1 MNGKEK
7 LLDNLMIA
15 APCTM
20 NWEDMAGNDRVRH
33 CQQCQLDVYNIS
45 DMTAGEAE
53 TFLRNQTDK
62 ACINLY
68 RRADGTII
76 TDNCPVG
83 LRKLRAG
90 LLKARESRNRL
101 ARLAA
106 GALLL
111 ILGLPA
117 QAKPNDPAVSPGMRG
132 DVYVPP
138 VSKMGEAVAPGTLPT
153 SPTLPTQTDKAGK
166 TIPAPG
172 LEPHGQGPA
181 AKSTPADRTAANFYK
196 AAQDNEAQGKLLL
209 AEINYKKAL
218 EAASKPGHD
227 PKFQAKIKTDY
238 ANFLRKQNREKEAK
252 LK

>member
-15 APCTM
+15 APCSM
-20 NWEDMAGNDRVRH
+20 NWEDMAGDDRVRH

-53 TFLRNQTDK
+53 NFLRTQTDK

-83 LRKLRAG
+83 LRKIRAG
-90 LLKARESRNRL
+90 LLKARESQNHL

-111 ILGLPA
+111 VLGLPA
-117 QAKPNDPAVSPGMRG
+117 QAKDNAPAVSPGMRG

-138 VSKMGEAVAPGTLPT
+138 VSKMGEAVAP
-153 SPTLPTQTDKAGK
+153 PTLPTQVDRTGK
-166 TIPAPG
+166 TTPAPG
-172 LEPHGQGPA
+172 LEPHGQAPA
-181 AKSTPADRTAANFYK
+181 PKSTPADRGAANFYK

-238 ANFLRKQNREKEAK
+238 ASFLSKQHREKEARA